1 MERIQSLDIKKV
13 LIVGTG
19 TLGSQIGFQCAIHG
33 FATTMYNPREAS
45 LEACKKVHQQLGE
58 TIKADLGKSDSEIAV
73 AQENLSYTTDLVEAA
88 RDCDLVSESVPEYL
102 EIKRQ
107 VFHDL
112 NEICPAHTI
121 FTTDSSTLLP
131 SEIADAT
138 GRGER
143 FLALHFAN
151 QIWVRNICEVM
162 KHPGT
167 DREVFER
174 VVTFAKAI
182 GMVPILLE
190 KENRGYV
197 LNALLVPL
205 LSAAQSLVVNG
216 IASPMD
222 IDRTWVISTQAP
234 MGPFAILDM
243 IGLETVYNVCL
254 HLAKVAGDE
263 QMQRIADYL
272 KKHYVD
278 KGKFGVKTG
287 EGFYKYPDPAYAQP
301 SFLT

>member
-1 MERIQSLDIKKV
+1 MERIRSLDIKNV

-58 TIKADLGKSDSEIAV
+58 TIKADLGKSDSEIA
-73 AQENLSYTTDLVEAA
+73 AAHGNLSYTTDLTEAA
-88 RDCDLVSESVPEYL
+88 HDCDLVSESVPENL

-107 VFHDL
+107 VFRDL
-112 NEICPAHTI
+112 NEVCPTHTI
-121 FTTDSSTLLP
+121 FTTNSSTLLP
-131 SEIADAT
+131 SMIADAT
-138 GRGER
+138 GRTER

-151 QIWVRNICEVM
+151 QIWVRNISEVM
-162 KHPGT
+162 RHPGT
-167 DREVFER
+167 DLEVFKR
-174 VVTFAKAI
+174 VVTFAKEI

-190 KENRGYV
+190 KENSGYV

-205 LSAAQSLVVNG
+205 LNAAQSLVVNE
-216 IASPMD
+216 IASPID
-222 IDRTWVISTQAP
+222 VDRTWMISTQTP
-234 MGPFAILDM
+234 MGPFAMLDM
-243 IGLETVYNVCL
+243 IGLETAYNICL
-254 HLAKVAGDE
+254 HLARVTGDE
-263 QMQRIADYL
+263 QMQDIADYL
-272 KKHYVD
+272 KEHYVD
-278 KGKFGVKTG
+278 KGKLGMKTG

>member
-33 FATTMYNPREAS
+33 FATTMYNPRETS

-73 AQENLSYTTDLVEAA
+73 AHGNLSYTTDLVEAA
-88 RDCDLVSESVPEYL
+88 RDCDLVSESVPENL

-138 GRGER
+138 GRAER

-162 KHPGT
+162 KHPET
-167 DREVFER
+167 DLEVFER
-174 VVTFAKAI
+174 VVTFAKEI

-190 KENRGYV
+190 KESRGYV

-205 LSAAQSLVVNG
+205 LRAAQSLVVNG

-222 IDRTWVISTQAP
+222 VDRTWEISTQAP

-254 HLAKVAGDE
+254 HLAKATGDE
-263 QMQRIADYL
+263 QMQHIADYL
-272 KKHYVD
+272 KEHYVD
-278 KGKFGVKTG
+278 KGKLGVKTG